1 MLRMKFA
8 FGAVMLA
15 AAVGVLSPRANA
27 QEYKGKLSLP
37 VETYWGG
44 TVLQPGQ
51 YTVWTDDARPGAAVL
66 RVSGNGKI
74 ATALIGSVEFRTIN
88 GHGRIVLVD
97 VGGIYAL
104 KEFDTGALGKS
115 FSFAVPKAIHERV
128 DRAGV
133 PPAVTEIPV
142 H

>member
-1 MLRMKFA
+1 MLRTKFV

-15 AAVGVLSPRANA
+15 GALGVLSPLASA
-27 QEYKGKLSLP
+27 QEYKGKFSLP
-37 VETYWGG
+37 SETYWGG
-44 TVLQPGQ
+44 TVLQPGD
-51 YTVWTDDARPGAAVL
+51 YTVWIEDARPGAAVL

-74 ATALIGSVEFRTIN
+74 ASALIGSVEFRTIN

-97 VGGIYAL
+97 VGGMYAL
-104 KEFDTGALGKS
+104 REFEAGVLGKS
-115 FSFAVPKAIHERV
+115 FSFAVPKTIHEKV

-133 PPAVTEIPV
+133 PAAVTEIPV